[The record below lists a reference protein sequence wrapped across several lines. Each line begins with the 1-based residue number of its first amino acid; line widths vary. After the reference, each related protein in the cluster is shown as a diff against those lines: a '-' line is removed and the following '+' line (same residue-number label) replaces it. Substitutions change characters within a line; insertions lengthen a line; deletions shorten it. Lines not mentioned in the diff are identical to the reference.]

1 MDLRLLTATVLF
13 LVSACYPARAD
24 IIDVWTLETRDTANY
39 FPPTLGNGHTGV
51 VIDVSGLCPKRMFQ
65 ASVFNDGL
73 PGCVSTIRPVA
84 VPLSLEIE
92 VNGNTSIDYSDYM
105 QRLLMDKAA
114 VETRYM
120 VGDVAISASY
130 RALRQLPH
138 AVMAEVTLT
147 AAKDADIT
155 VINRP
160 DVSELED
167 ISLTPATI
175 WCEDGGMKIMRLTAS
190 YNNKHD
196 FLAATVSLVP
206 ESGNWERIG
215 VDTLRISIKKGESAS
230 LWAVAAECSTADFA
244 DPYNESDRQTIYA
257 IRQSHSNL
265 ISRHEYEWASL
276 WKSDIKIEGN
286 NELAT
291 QVHSSLYNIYSS
303 IRESSRRSIAPMG
316 LTSDKY
322 YGHIFWDADT
332 WMLPVLAVLH
342 PELARSMIDYR
353 TDGLPAAKRK
363 ASAYGYK
370 GAMFPWESDHRGEE
384 STPTFALTG
393 PLEHHV
399 TADVAR
405 GAWLYYCVS
414 ADTAWL
420 RSEGY
425 PLLEECARFWVDRVS
440 PVSSADKKIRY
451 TVKNVV
457 GADEYAIGVDGDAFT
472 NAAASKALEYATS
485 AAETLGITPNPLWR
499 DIAENMEYQFMSDSR
514 IIKEHAGYN
523 GEMTKQADVELL
535 AFPLGIMNDPEQIH
549 DNIEYYSTKI
559 DSTGGPAMS
568 HSAMAVNYARMG
580 EPEKAARLIDR
591 SFRPNLRGPFMSLSE
606 TPGNNETY
614 FMTAAGGLLQAII
627 FGYCGLEI
635 TDNGIKQLPSTLPK
649 GIKSVTVTTPAGIYQ
664 RQAQ

>member
-1 MDLRLLTATVLF
+1 MNIRQITATILF
-13 LVSACYPARAD
+13 IVCACLSVRAD
-24 IIDVWTLETRDTANY
+24 IVDVWTLETRDTANY

-51 VIDVSGLCPKRMFQ
+51 VIDISGLRPERMFQ
-65 ASVFNDGL
+65 ASVFNDGQL
-73 PGCVSTIRPVA
+73 GRVSTIRPVA

-92 VNGNTSIDYSDYM
+92 VNGNTGIDYSDYR
-105 QRLLMDKAA
+105 QRLLMDKAT
-114 VETRYM
+114 VETQYRI
-120 VGDVAISASY
+120 GGVAVSASY
-130 RALRQLPH
+130 KALRQLPH
-138 AVMAEVTLT
+138 AVMAEVVLT
-147 AAKDADIT
+147 ADKDADIT

-160 DVSELED
+160 DVSALDD

-190 YNNKHD
+190 YNNHHD
-196 FLAATVSLVP
+196 FMAATVSLLP

-230 LWAVAAECSTADFA
+230 LWAIAAECSTADFA

-257 IRQSHSNL
+257 IRQGRSNL
-265 ISRHEYEWASL
+265 ASRHESEWASL
-276 WKSDIKIEGN
+276 WRSDIKVEGN
-286 NELAT
+286 DELAAH
-291 QVHSSLYNIYSS
+291 VHSSLYNIYSS
-303 IRESSRRSIAPMG
+303 IRENSRRSIAPMG

-332 WMLPVLAVLH
+332 WILPVLAVLH

-353 TDGLPAAKRK
+353 TDRLPAAKRK
-363 ASAYGYK
+363 AAAYGYD

-420 RSEGY
+420 RSKGY
-425 PLLEECARFWVDRVS
+425 PLLEECARFWADRVS
-440 PVSSADKKIRY
+440 PTVSADKGVRY
-451 TVKNVV
+451 TVRNVV

-472 NAAASKALEYATS
+472 NAAASKALEYAAS
-485 AAETLGITPNPLWR
+485 AAESLGIAPDPLWR
-499 DIAENMEYQFMSDSR
+499 EIAGRMEYHFMADGR
-514 IIKEHAGYN
+514 IMKEHAGYN

-535 AFPLGIMNDPEQIH
+535 AFPLGIMKDPEQIR

-580 EPEKAARLIDR
+580 EAEKAARLIDR
-591 SFRPNLRGPFMSLSE
+591 SFRPNIRGQFISLSE
-606 TPGNNETY
+606 TPGNDETY
-614 FMTAAGGLLQAII
+614 FMTAAGGLLQAIV

-635 TDNGIKQLPSTLPK
+635 TDKGIEQLPSTLPK
-649 GIKSVTVTTPAGIYQ
+649 GIKSVTVTTPAGTYQ